1 MSDAADPTAKMQN
14 VPVSINAQYVKDLS
28 FESPDGPLAL
38 AELNEMP
45 EISLDADVGT
55 ARVNETMY
63 EVALAIKAEAQHKTR
78 TLFIV
83 ELVYVGV
90 FTVNDLPKELL
101 EPFLYTEAPRL
112 IFPYARQIV
121 STVTRDGGFPPLMLQ
136 PINFYEM
143 HRQRVARVKAEAA
156 SQKPN

>member
-1 MSDAADPTAKMQN
+1 MN
-14 VPVSINAQYVKDLS
+14 
-28 FESPDGPLAL
+28 
-38 AELNEMP
+38 
-45 EISLDADVGT
+45 
-55 ARVNETMY
+55 